1 MANGILKVGEITTS
15 SGSGNI
21 TIGSGVTVN
30 VNRPSFFVHAA
41 SAQAVADSTD
51 TKVNLDTESWDTDS
65 AFDTSNYR
73 FTVPS
78 GQAGK
83 YMFNG
88 GIGYTNL
95 TDNDESRVMIYKNG
109 SLVNWWKYF
118 QGQNGTIAI
127 QNSVVLDLA
136 VSDYIELYA
145 FQVSGGSINTASG
158 STNTYLTGY
167 KLGA

>member
-1 MANGILKVGEITTS
+1 MADGTLKVGTITNS
-15 SGSGNI
+15 AGSGNI

-30 VNRPSFFVHAA
+30 VNRPSFFAYANAV
-41 SAQAVADSTD
+41 QAVADSTD

-65 AFDTSNYR
+65 AFNTSTYR
-73 FTVPS
+73 FTVPT

-83 YMFNG
+83 YFFNG
-88 GIGYTNL
+88 GIGYTSL

-118 QGQNGTIAI
+118 QGQNGTIAV
-127 QNSVVLDLA
+127 QNSVILDLA

-145 FQVSGGSINTASG
+145 YQVSGGSKNTASG
-158 STNTYLTGY
+158 SINTYLTGY